1 MTPAALLAENG
12 IDLLRARLLSQ
23 APALPLRPTR
33 GDYDLNPT
41 ARSLAPRELVP
52 AAVLLPIVVRAEP
65 MVLLTRRSEDLPRHA
80 GQISF
85 PGGRVQ
91 DGDATLIVTAL
102 REMAEETGI
111 TADFVSV
118 AGFLDVYETGTG
130 YAILPVVGMLR
141 EGFALKPDAREVAHV
156 FEVPLAFLL
165 DPVNRQEHVLEWKG
179 GMRRVYAFQ
188 YETHYIWGATAAM
201 LVNFAERLHDAS

>member
-1 MTPAALLAENG
+1 MTLAAFLSAGG
-12 IDLLRARLLSQ
+12 IDALRACLRTE
-23 APALPLRPTR
+23 APVLPLAPTR

-41 ARSLAPRELVP
+41 ARSLAPRTLVP
-52 AAVLLPIVVRAEP
+52 AAVLLPIVARAEP
-65 MVLLTRRSEDLPRHA
+65 TLLLTLRSEELPHHA

-91 DGDATLIVTAL
+91 DGDVTLAAAAL
-102 REMAEETGI
+102 REMEEETGV

-130 YAILPVVGMLR
+130 YAILPVVGLLR
-141 EGFALKPDAREVAHV
+141 EGFSLKPDVREVARV

-165 DPVNRQEHVLEWKG
+165 DPANRQEDVLKWKG

>member
-1 MTPAALLAENG
+1 MTPAALLAEYG
-12 IDLLRARLLSQ
+12 IDLLRTRLLSQ
-23 APALPLRPTR
+23 APVLPLRPTR

-41 ARSLAPRELVP
+41 ARSLAPRELMP

-91 DGDATLIVTAL
+91 DSDATLIATAL

-165 DPVNRQEHVLEWKG
+165 DPANRQEHVLEWKG